1 MPPCSLVDAL
11 PPVVTSSLADALPLF
26 LYSGGC
32 FAAVVV
38 LFGRC
43 FATVSCFVL
52 LFLGIFGDSFLCRS
66 CSSGGLCL
74 GGLFGVSSL
83 SMLLLLSACCV
94 SGYGRFVCSSVLF
107 LQCFFIFSPL
117 SSCIGQVLFGRHK
130 FVSVTAFFLMKN
142 MLRHGVEKNAIDPN
156 IPH

>member
-1 MPPCSLVDAL
+1 MDAL

-43 FATVSCFVL
+43 LATVSCFVL
-52 LFLGIFGDSFLCRS
+52 ALPWHLWRQYFVQVL
-66 CSSGGLCL
+66 
-74 GGLFGVSSL
+74 LFGWPLIGWLVWSVLPLRAFSVVTY
-83 SMLLLLSACCV
+83 CV
-94 SGYGRFVCSSVLF
+94 SGYSHFVCLSVLF

-117 SSCIGQVLFGRHK
+117 CSCAGQVLFGRNK

-142 MLRHGVEKNAIDPN
+142 VLSHDREKKSVGLYHN
-156 IPH
+156 IESQS